1 MNALE
6 KAIYDY
12 HNTNKTIALILQETG
27 ISKSMFYRNLDYKEE
42 FREKKKGRKYKIC
55 K

>member
-27 ISKSMFYRNLDYKEE
+27 IMWSEVQKKNHKNLLH
-42 FREKKKGRKYKIC
+42 RV
-55 K
+55 